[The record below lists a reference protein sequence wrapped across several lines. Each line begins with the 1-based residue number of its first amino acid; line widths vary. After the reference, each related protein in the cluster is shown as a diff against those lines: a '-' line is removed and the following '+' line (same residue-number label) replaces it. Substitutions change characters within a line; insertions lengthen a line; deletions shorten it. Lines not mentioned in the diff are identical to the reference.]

1 MDITVRFARAGDRN
15 NWLVLWFDYLSKAG
29 LTSDDNNGINTW
41 QRIMDMNSSI
51 ICWVAEVDNHIA
63 GFAVAVVQDCVLEN
77 DPICCIEHIYVME
90 ELRGKGLG
98 KALIQ
103 AIKLERDF
111 AGWSKIYWLSASL
124 TRHQTFLV
132 N

>member
-1 MDITVRFARAGDRN
+1 
-15 NWLVLWFDYLSKAG
+15 
-29 LTSDDNNGINTW
+29 
-41 QRIMDMNSSI
+41 
-51 ICWVAEVDNHIA
+51 
-63 GFAVAVVQDCVLEN
+63 
-77 DPICCIEHIYVME
+77 ME
-90 ELRGKGLG
+90 KLRGKGLG

-111 AGWSKIYWLSASL
+111 AGWSKIYWLSTSL